1 MDPKAAAITFLDRLF
16 EAEFGFVKSD
26 ADGAAAFA
34 GIFDPDAVIHQPA
47 GLPYRGDWRGL
58 DGVTA
63 MFKAMRETWADMQ
76 MADIEAT
83 MSGDVLFMTG
93 RLTLTS
99 RSTGKTIL
107 QPFAEVLRLKGGKLL
122 DGTPFYYDTAEI
134 QAAIG
139 AESDPGE

>member
-1 MDPKAAAITFLDRLF
+1 MDPQTAAKAFLDRLF

-26 ADGAAAFA
+26 ADGAAAFG
-34 GIFDPDAVIHQPA
+34 GIFDAEAVIHQPA

-63 MFKAMRETWADMQ
+63 MFKAMRETWSDMQ

-83 MSGDVLFMTG
+83 LSGDVLFMSG

-99 RSTGKTIL
+99 RATGRTL
-107 QPFAEVLRLKGGKLL
+107 VQPFAEVLRLRDGKLL

-139 AESDPGE
+139 

>member
-1 MDPKAAAITFLDRLF
+1 
-16 EAEFGFVKSD
+16 
-26 ADGAAAFA
+26 
-34 GIFDPDAVIHQPA
+34 
-47 GLPYRGDWRGL
+47 
-58 DGVTA
+58 
-63 MFKAMRETWADMQ
+63 MQ